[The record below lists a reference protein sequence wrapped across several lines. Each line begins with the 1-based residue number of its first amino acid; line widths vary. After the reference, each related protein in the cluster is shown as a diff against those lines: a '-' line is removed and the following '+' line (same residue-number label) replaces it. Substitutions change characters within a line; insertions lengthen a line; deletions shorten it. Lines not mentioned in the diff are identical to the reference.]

1 MAAGI
6 VGSLLATPYLGFQ
19 DFVML
24 VVAGWLVV
32 RAGANAWQLA
42 LLVVG
47 YALLQFVII
56 VLAVPILIAEAL
68 LLLSLAGHSLRPA
81 AQAPRDLGSVH

>member
-32 RAGANAWQLA
+32 RWRANPWQVA

-47 YALLQFVII
+47 YTLLQFVII

-68 LLLSLAGHSLRPA
+68 LLISLLFGTTTQPAGDLR
-81 AQAPRDLGSVH
+81 RVH